1 MKKILFII
9 SFITLSIFTNAQSGE
24 GWVAYRAKS
33 NFRDSVNFTRS
44 FRLGNITVTATGL
57 EFNMLAGVTSNIQT
71 QLNTKAPIANPTF
84 TGVVRLGTDTLA
96 TRAYARSEGGGG
108 SGSYPGAG
116 IALSTGSAWG
126 TSITNNSTNWNT
138 AYTERRQWDG
148 SSTNLVAATG
158 RTSLGGT
165 TLGSSLFTLSNPS
178 IVSFLRINADNT
190 VTALSLANFKTVL
203 SLSPN
208 DVLLGNVTNESKA
221 TMFTN
226 PQFTGIA
233 RLSTDTLATKPDARN
248 IVGDSLL
255 KARSTANLATNYFV
269 QKQDT
274 NGYGGDYVTRPYL
287 ESRLGSGG
295 SGFSYYS
302 KEFTVGDTG
311 FPAVG
316 DSTITSADWIG
327 RDVKVWRDGLLQR
340 RRTTANGLNGARIN
354 NITGQVTVH
363 PPFEAN
369 QEVIIEGT
377 DPTARYEATISGTEN
392 SLLTGLVAFWQ
403 LDETSGIV
411 ANDVLGIL
419 NGSNTNVTVNAVGRF
434 GKAFQYSGT
443 GYTNM
448 GTASALRVQA
458 HTISFSVN
466 TTQTGS
472 FAGLVTN
479 FVWGNSRYNGYAFT
493 LNDDGTIDYD
503 LQFTDGTS
511 MKLTSTST
519 VNNGT
524 NHHIMATW
532 SGTTAYLYIDNI
544 QQDTE
549 TTTAKTII
557 YHANCSFHFGDRNE
571 TDLPYTGI
579 IDAVGIFSRVV
590 TSGERTDLYSSTY
603 PW

>member
-9 SFITLSIFTNAQSGE
+9 SFITLSILSVAQSGE

-33 NFRDSVNFTRS
+33 NFRDSVNFARS

-178 IVSFLRINADNT
+178 SISFLRINADNT
-190 VTALSLANFKTVL
+190 VTALSLANFKTAL
-203 SLSPN
+203 SLSPA
-208 DVLLGNVTNESKA
+208 DVLLGNVTNESKT

-226 PQFTGIA
+226 PQFTGTA
-233 RLSTDTLATKPDARN
+233 RLSTDTLATKPDARDV
-248 IVGDSLL
+248 VGDSLA
-255 KARSTANLATNYFV
+255 KVRSTANLASNYYL
-269 QKQDT
+269 QKIDS

-287 ESRLGSGG
+287 ESRLGTGG
-295 SGFSYYS
+295 SGFSYYA

-311 FPAVG
+311 FPGIG
-316 DSTITSADWIG
+316 DSVITSTDWIG

-340 RRTTANGLNGARIN
+340 RRTLVDGKVGARIN
-354 NITGQVTVH
+354 NTTGQVTVH

-369 QEVIIEGT
+369 QEIIIEGT

-403 LDETSGIV
+403 LDETSGTV
-411 ANDVLGIL
+411 ANDVLGVL
-419 NGSNTNVTVNAVGRF
+419 NGSNTNVTVNAIGRF
-434 GKAFQYSGT
+434 GRAFQYNGT
-443 GYTNM
+443 GVTSM

-458 HTISFSVN
+458 HSISFYVN
-466 TTQTGS
+466 TTQSGS
-472 FAGLVTN
+472 YAGLVTN
-479 FVWGNSRYNGYAFT
+479 YVWGNSRYNGYAIT
-493 LNDDGTIDYD
+493 LNSDGTLDYD

-511 MKLTSTST
+511 LKLTSTGT
-519 VNNGT
+519 VNNGVL
-524 NHHIMATW
+524 HSVRATW
-532 SGTTAYLYIDNI
+532 SGTTAYLYIDDV

-557 YHANCSFHFGDRNE
+557 YHANCSFHLGDRNE
-571 TDLPYTGI
+571 TDLPFTGI
-579 IDAVGIFSRVV
+579 LDAVGIHSRAV
-590 TSGERTDLYSSTY
+590 TTGEGTDLHNSTY